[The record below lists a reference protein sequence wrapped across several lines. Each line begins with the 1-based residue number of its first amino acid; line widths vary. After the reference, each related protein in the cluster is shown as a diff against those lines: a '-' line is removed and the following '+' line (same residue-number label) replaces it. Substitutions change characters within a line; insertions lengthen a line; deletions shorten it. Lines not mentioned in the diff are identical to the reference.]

1 VFGSGLGGAGM
12 GGRMSDVVAGVGGVG
27 SVGSVGGT
35 RLASFSIKSSV
46 NCYIRSSTTAVS
58 FNRSILTSVCVS
70 FRHTTINSSP
80 LSSILVSVW
89 AVFL

>member
-1 VFGSGLGGAGM
+1 VFGSGLGGSGM
-12 GGRMSDVVAGVGGVG
+12 GDRINDVVAGVGG
-27 SVGSVGGT
+27 VGSVGGT

-46 NCYIRSSTTAVS
+46 NCYIRSSTIAVS

-70 FRHTTINSSP
+70 FRHITINSSP